1 MHDVQE
7 VRILAINE
15 AEAKHLDDT
24 VVVEE
29 PLEIRVNNVTLGVT
43 MRTPGDDVD
52 LATGLLWT
60 EGIIRS
66 ADEIGTIAHCPNE
79 DDPQLK
85 NIIHVTLADSA
96 RQIRQSRN
104 TWASSSCGICGKSA
118 IEAVRQEITA
128 VTSPLR
134 VDRRILIAMPQ
145 RMRARQMNFARTG
158 GIHAAGLFDT
168 AGNLLA
174 IREDLGRHNAVDKLL
189 GAALR
194 AGVNTRNALLMVSG
208 RLGFEI
214 AQKAVVAGIPVTASV
229 SAPSS
234 LAIALAH
241 DAGMTAI
248 GFVRGASM
256 NVYTHPQRVIYGL
269 SKYSS

>member
-1 MHDVQE
+1 
-7 VRILAINE
+7 
-15 AEAKHLDDT
+15 
-24 VVVEE
+24 
-29 PLEIRVNNVTLGVT
+29 
-43 MRTPGDDVD
+43 
-52 LATGLLWT
+52 
-60 EGIIRS
+60 
-66 ADEIGTIAHCPNE
+66 
-79 DDPQLK
+79 
-85 NIIHVTLADSA
+85 
-96 RQIRQSRN
+96 
-104 TWASSSCGICGKSA
+104 
-118 IEAVRQEITA
+118 
-128 VTSPLR
+128 
-134 VDRRILIAMPQ
+134 VDRSILIAMPQ

-158 GIHAAGLFDT
+158 GIHAAGLFDIG
-168 AGNLLA
+168 GNLLA
-174 IREDLGRHNAVDKLL
+174 LREDLGRHNAVDKLL

-214 AQKAVVAGIPVTASV
+214 AQKAVVAGIPITASV

-269 SKYSS
+269 SKHSS